1 MKKSVSA
8 SSFFV
13 AIGLASSG
21 YSQTFNIIYSF
32 TNPSA
37 GADITGTPYIGPGG
51 ILYATSGAGGSGTAC
66 SGQCG
71 TVFSLTP
78 PVPPA
83 TTWTAATVYSFQ
95 GSDGE
100 FPDSGVIAGAN
111 GTLLGTTLV
120 GGSTV
125 NFHCPAGCG
134 VVFQL
139 TPPGQQGGAWT
150 NHVLYDLL
158 VVDKNPHGLVM
169 GSGGVLYAPAQ
180 YGGNEGGQ
188 VCDGL
193 GCGSV
198 MSWNLP
204 PPAEAGQECQSIS
217 SQEAAAA
224 SFRTRPWCWAPREF
238 STARLK
244 VKECTNGEGSSR

>member
-1 MKKSVSA
+1 LA
-8 SSFFV
+8 L
-13 AIGLASSG
+13 GLASSS

-32 TNPSA
+32 TNPSV

-51 ILYATSGAGGSGTAC
+51 VLYATSGAGGSGAAC

-83 TTWTAATVYSFQ
+83 TTWSEATVYSFQ

-100 FPDSGVIAGAN
+100 FPDSGVIAGAD

-120 GGSTV
+120 GGSTL

-139 TPPGQQGGAWT
+139 TPPAQQGATWT
-150 NHVLYDLL
+150 NQVLYDLL

-169 GSGGVLYAPAQ
+169 G
-180 YGGNEGGQ
+180 
-188 VCDGL
+188 
-193 GCGSV
+193 
-198 MSWNLP
+198 
-204 PPAEAGQECQSIS
+204 
-217 SQEAAAA
+217 AAAF
-224 SFRTRPWCWAPREF
+224 STRPRNMAGTKAAR
-238 STARLK
+238 SATA
-244 VKECTNGEGSSR
+244 